1 MAESWVPRR
10 SVGIIFFFKQAALS
24 YEEGPLQKEGGDD
37 WPRPA
42 VPPGLGPQDA
52 FILRLL

>member
-1 MAESWVPRR
+1 MAESWVPRL
-10 SVGIIFFFKQAALS
+10 SVGIIFFSKQAAMS